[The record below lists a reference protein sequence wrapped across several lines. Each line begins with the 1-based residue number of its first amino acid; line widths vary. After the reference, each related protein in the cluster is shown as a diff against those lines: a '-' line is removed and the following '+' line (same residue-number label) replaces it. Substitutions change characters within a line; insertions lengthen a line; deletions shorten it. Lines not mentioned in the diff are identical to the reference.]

1 MYSALLTFHVLLA
14 VGIVALVLVQQGKGA
29 DAGAA
34 FGGGGSSSLFGARGS
49 GNFFTRMTA
58 VFATLF
64 FINSL
69 VLAYLGA
76 KDVSTGSVMEDKA
89 PSVLIS
95 DMPGEP
101 SGVSGNSED
110 DLPAIP

>member
-58 VFATLF
+58 VLATLF
-64 FINSL
+64 FVNSL

-76 KDVSTGSVMEDKA
+76 KDVSTGSVMKEEVSS
-89 PSVLIS
+89 PLVS
-95 DMPGEP
+95 DVPVERG
-101 SGVSGNSED
+101 GVGSDSID
-110 DLPAIP
+110 DLPTIP